1 MVHDY
6 IKHTH
11 IQVIAQDMNK
21 NKEIGIKKCKCEGED
36 VTGAET
42 C

>member
-21 NKEIGIKKCKCEGED
+21 NKEIGIKTANVKEEM
-36 VTGAET
+36 
-42 C
+42 